1 MGVASTATGCKYC
14 CYILKLK
21 IGWAACSSHM
31 NLKRWCQLDEQ
42 IYIAEMDER
51 YNQHAGLYYSERMIE
66 RLAEMRAIS
75 AETFVNLFSQP
86 RELFLGSLENIAD
99 SSTKKL
105 ELKLYNL
112 RNEKII
118 SSRYR
123 FARAPVNWSTWRQF
137 NSIEKD
143 PKRRKHVFDEF
154 ISKTRYISPVIKER
168 FDQMDRIYRKYSDN
182 KLTPLGDYLENEK
195 ISYSHLGD
203 FVKSLGRQARKPF
216 QEALHSI
223 SKKVLGR
230 KAEYYDDFYFFRNRV
245 YADLDK
251 EFVGVN
257 PTEQVR
263 RTLATMRFDLSSIHI
278 DTEQR
283 KNKYP
288 SPICFFVQVP
298 NDIRVLYKS
307 ESPYFDLQ
315 GCYHEMGH
323 AVHASSIS
331 AEAEYWNRYSF
342 SMGIAEIFSIFLER
356 LTKNRKYLSSLGIK
370 NNHVLEEIEARNNF
384 MDLFFVTFYTAN
396 SLMKAEFWH
405 EKLSIEKASDVYA
418 RLIKE
423 YTGFEIPGE
432 YWMLHHILP
441 DAIMYVP
448 SYLIAA
454 VRAVELDHHLQ
465 DRFGEKWWTQVETGK
480 YIREIIQPGT
490 AINLSRF
497 SRLDSSLFMNELTDI
512 GSM

>member
-1 MGVASTATGCKYC
+1 ME
-14 CYILKLK
+14 LKQ
-21 IGWAACSSHM
+21 
-31 NLKRWCQLDEQ
+31 WCQLDEQ

-51 YNQHAGLYYSERMIE
+51 YKQHAGLSYNEQMIE
-66 RLAEMRAIS
+66 RLAEMRTIS
-75 AETFVNLFSQP
+75 AETFVNFFSQP
-86 RELFLGSLENIAD
+86 RELFLSSLENIAD

-112 RNEKII
+112 RNEKIV

-123 FARAPVNWSTWRQF
+123 FARAPVNWSTWHQF

-143 PKRRKHVFDEF
+143 PKKRKHVFDEF

-168 FDQMDRIYRKYSDN
+168 FDKMDEIYRKYSDN
-182 KLTPLGDYLENEK
+182 KLTPLGGYLENEK
-195 ISYSHLGD
+195 ISYSRLGN
-203 FVKSLGRQARKPF
+203 FVKSMGRQAKRPF
-216 QEALHSI
+216 QEALDSI
-223 SKKVLGR
+223 SKRVLGR

-245 YADLDK
+245 YADLEK
-251 EFVGVN
+251 ELVGVS
-257 PTEQVR
+257 PTAQVIH
-263 RTLATMRFDLSSIHI
+263 TLATMQFNLSSIHI
-278 DTEQR
+278 DMEQR

-323 AVHASSIS
+323 ALHASSIS
-331 AEAEYWNRYSF
+331 AEAEYWNRYGF

-370 NNHVLEEIEARNNF
+370 NNYILEEIEARSKF

-405 EKLSIEKASDVYA
+405 KKLSIENASDLYA

-423 YTGFEIPGE
+423 YTGFEMPGE

-465 DRFGEKWWTQVETGK
+465 DRFGEKWWTQVEAGK
-480 YIREIIQPGT
+480 YLREIIQPGA
-490 AINLSRF
+490 AINLSTF
-497 SRLDSSLFMNELTDI
+497 SRLDSSLFMNELIDI

>member
-1 MGVASTATGCKYC
+1 
-14 CYILKLK
+14 
-21 IGWAACSSHM
+21 M

-99 SSTKKL
+99 SSMKKL

-182 KLTPLGDYLENEK
+182 KLTPLGGYLENEK

-216 QEALHSI
+216 QEALRSI

-370 NNHVLEEIEARNNF
+370 NNHILEEIEVRNNF

>member
-1 MGVASTATGCKYC
+1 
-14 CYILKLK
+14 
-21 IGWAACSSHM
+21 M

>member
-1 MGVASTATGCKYC
+1 ME
-14 CYILKLK
+14 LKQ
-21 IGWAACSSHM
+21 
-31 NLKRWCQLDEQ
+31 WCQLDEQ

-51 YNQHAGLYYSERMIE
+51 YKQHAGLSYNEQMID
-66 RLAEMRAIS
+66 RLAEMRTIS
-75 AETFVNLFSQP
+75 AETFVNFFSQP
-86 RELFLGSLENIAD
+86 RELFLSSLENIAD

-123 FARAPVNWSTWRQF
+123 FARAPVNWSTWHQF

-143 PKRRKHVFDEF
+143 PKKRKHVFDEF

-168 FDQMDRIYRKYSDN
+168 FDKMDEIYRKYSDN
-182 KLTPLGDYLENEK
+182 KLTPLGGYLENEK
-195 ISYSHLGD
+195 ISYSRLGN
-203 FVKSLGRQARKPF
+203 FVKSMGRQAKRPF
-216 QEALHSI
+216 QEALDSI
-223 SKKVLGR
+223 SKRVLGR

-245 YADLDK
+245 YADLEK
-251 EFVGVN
+251 ELVGVN
-257 PTEQVR
+257 PTAQVIH
-263 RTLATMRFDLSSIHI
+263 TLATMQFNLSSIHI
-278 DTEQR
+278 DMEQR

-323 AVHASSIS
+323 ALHASSIS
-331 AEAEYWNRYSF
+331 AEAEYWNRYGF

-356 LTKNRKYLSSLGIK
+356 LTKNWKYLSSLGIK
-370 NNHVLEEIEARNNF
+370 NNYILEEIEARSKF

-405 EKLSIEKASDVYA
+405 KKLSIENASDLYA

-423 YTGFEIPGE
+423 YTGFEMPGE

-465 DRFGEKWWTQVETGK
+465 DRFGEKWWTQVEAGK
-480 YIREIIQPGT
+480 YLREIIQPGA
-490 AINLSRF
+490 AINLSTF
-497 SRLDSSLFMNELTDI
+497 SRLDSSLFMNELIDI

>member
-1 MGVASTATGCKYC
+1 
-14 CYILKLK
+14 
-21 IGWAACSSHM
+21 M
-31 NLKRWCQLDEQ
+31 NLKQWCQLDEQ

-51 YNQHAGLYYSERMIE
+51 YNQHAGLFYRERMIE

-75 AETFVNLFSQP
+75 AETFVNFFSQP
-86 RELFLGSLENIAD
+86 RELFLSSLENIAD

-182 KLTPLGDYLENEK
+182 KLTPLDGYLENEK

-216 QEALHSI
+216 QEALYSI

-245 YADLDK
+245 YTDLDK

-384 MDLFFVTFYTAN
+384 MDLFFITFYTAN
-396 SLMKAEFWH
+396 SLMKAKFWH

-418 RLIKE
+418 RLMKE

-454 VRAVELDHHLQ
+454 VRAVELDRHLQ

-480 YIREIIQPGT
+480 YIREIIQPGA
-490 AINLSRF
+490 AINLSQF
-497 SRLDSSLFMNELTDI
+497 SRLDSRLFMNELTDI

>member
-1 MGVASTATGCKYC
+1 ME
-14 CYILKLK
+14 LKQ
-21 IGWAACSSHM
+21 
-31 NLKRWCQLDEQ
+31 WCQLDEQ

-51 YNQHAGLYYSERMIE
+51 YKQHAGLSYNEQMIE
-66 RLAEMRAIS
+66 RLAEMRTIS
-75 AETFVNLFSQP
+75 AETFVNFFSQP
-86 RELFLGSLENIAD
+86 RELFLSSLENIAD

-112 RNEKII
+112 RNEKIV

-123 FARAPVNWSTWRQF
+123 FARAPVNWSTWHQF

-143 PKRRKHVFDEF
+143 PKKRKHVFDEF

-168 FDQMDRIYRKYSDN
+168 FDKMDEIYRKYSDN
-182 KLTPLGDYLENEK
+182 KLTPLGGYLENEK
-195 ISYSHLGD
+195 ISYSRLGN
-203 FVKSLGRQARKPF
+203 FVKSMGRQAKRPF
-216 QEALHSI
+216 QEALDSI

-245 YADLDK
+245 YADLEK
-251 EFVGVN
+251 ELVGVN
-257 PTEQVR
+257 PTAQVIH
-263 RTLATMRFDLSSIHI
+263 TLATMQFNLSSIHI
-278 DTEQR
+278 DMEQR

-323 AVHASSIS
+323 ALHASSIS
-331 AEAEYWNRYSF
+331 AEAEYWNRYGF

-370 NNHVLEEIEARNNF
+370 NNYILEEIEARSKF

-405 EKLSIEKASDVYA
+405 KKLSIENASDLYA

-423 YTGFEIPGE
+423 YTGFEMPGE

-465 DRFGEKWWTQVETGK
+465 DRFGEKWWTQVEAGK
-480 YIREIIQPGT
+480 YLREIIQPGA
-490 AINLSRF
+490 AINLSTF
-497 SRLDSSLFMNELTDI
+497 SRLDSSLFMNELIDI

>member
-1 MGVASTATGCKYC
+1 
-14 CYILKLK
+14 
-21 IGWAACSSHM
+21 M
-31 NLKRWCQLDEQ
+31 NLKQWCQLDEQ

-51 YNQHAGLYYSERMIE
+51 YKQHAGVSYSERMIE
-66 RLAEMRAIS
+66 RLAEMRNIS
-75 AETFVNLFSQP
+75 AETFVNFFLQP
-86 RELFLGSLENIAD
+86 RELFLSSLENIAD

-112 RNEKII
+112 RNDKII

-143 PKRRKHVFDEF
+143 PKKRKHVFDEF

-168 FDQMDRIYRKYSDN
+168 FDQMDRIYRQYSDN
-182 KLTPLGDYLENEK
+182 KLSPLDGYLENEK
-195 ISYSHLGD
+195 ISYSHLED
-203 FVKSLGRQARKPF
+203 LVKSMGRQARKPF
-216 QEALHSI
+216 QEALRAI
-223 SKKVLGR
+223 SKKVFGR
-230 KAEYYDDFYFFRNRV
+230 EAEYYDDFYFFRNRV
-245 YADLDK
+245 YADLEK

-257 PTEQVR
+257 PIEQVR
-263 RTLATMRFDLSSIHI
+263 RTLATMQFDLSSIHI

-323 AVHASSIS
+323 AAHASSIS
-331 AEAEYWNRYSF
+331 SQAEYWNRYSF

-370 NNHVLEEIEARNNF
+370 NNNHIIEEIEARNNF

-405 EKLSIEKASDVYA
+405 KKLSIEKASDVYA

-423 YTGFEIPGE
+423 YTGFETPGE

-454 VRAVELDHHLQ
+454 VRAVELDHHLR

-480 YIREIIQPGT
+480 YIREIIQPGA
-490 AINLSRF
+490 AINLSTF

>member
-1 MGVASTATGCKYC
+1 ME
-14 CYILKLK
+14 LKQ
-21 IGWAACSSHM
+21 
-31 NLKRWCQLDEQ
+31 WCQLDEQ

-51 YNQHAGLYYSERMIE
+51 YKQHAGLSYNEQMIE
-66 RLAEMRAIS
+66 RLAEMRTIS
-75 AETFVNLFSQP
+75 AETFVNFFSQP
-86 RELFLGSLENIAD
+86 RELFLSSLENIAD

-112 RNEKII
+112 RNEKIV

-123 FARAPVNWSTWRQF
+123 FARAPVNWSTWHQF

-143 PKRRKHVFDEF
+143 PKKRKHVFDEF

-168 FDQMDRIYRKYSDN
+168 FDKMDEIYRKYSDN
-182 KLTPLGDYLENEK
+182 KLTPLGGYLENEK
-195 ISYSHLGD
+195 ISYSRLGN
-203 FVKSLGRQARKPF
+203 FVKSMGRQAKRPF
-216 QEALHSI
+216 QEALDSI

-245 YADLDK
+245 YADLEK
-251 EFVGVN
+251 EFVGLN
-257 PTEQVR
+257 PAAQVR
-263 RTLATMRFDLSSIHI
+263 HTLATMQFNLSSIHI

-288 SPICFFVQVP
+288 SPLCFFVQVP

-323 AVHASSIS
+323 ALHASSIS
-331 AEAEYWNRYSF
+331 AGAEYWNRYSF

-370 NNHVLEEIEARNNF
+370 NNHILEEIEARNNF
-384 MDLFFVTFYTAN
+384 MGLFFVTFYTAN

-405 EKLSIEKASDVYA
+405 KKLSIEKASDIYA

-423 YTGFEIPGE
+423 YTGFEMPGE

-454 VRAVELDHHLQ
+454 VRAVELDRHLQ

-480 YIREIIQPGT
+480 YVREIIQPGA
-490 AINLSRF
+490 AINLSTF

>member
-1 MGVASTATGCKYC
+1 MD
-14 CYILKLK
+14 LKQ
-21 IGWAACSSHM
+21 
-31 NLKRWCQLDEQ
+31 WCQLDEQ

-51 YNQHAGLYYSERMIE
+51 YKQHAGLSYSERMIE
-66 RLAEMRAIS
+66 RLAEMRTIS
-75 AETFVNLFSQP
+75 AETFVSFFSQP
-86 RELFLGSLENIAD
+86 RELFLSSLENIAD
-99 SSTKKL
+99 SSTKRL

-143 PKRRKHVFDEF
+143 PKKRKHVFDEF

-168 FDQMDRIYRKYSDN
+168 FDQMDVIYRKYSDN
-182 KLTPLGDYLENEK
+182 KLTPLGGYLENEK
-195 ISYSHLGD
+195 ISYSHFRDL
-203 FVKSLGRQARKPF
+203 VKSMGRQARRPF
-216 QEALHSI
+216 QEALQTI
-223 SKKVLGR
+223 SKKVLWR

-245 YADLDK
+245 YADLEK
-251 EFVGVN
+251 EFVSVN

-263 RTLATMRFDLSSIHI
+263 RTLATMQFDLSSIHI

-283 KNKYP
+283 NNKYP

-370 NNHVLEEIEARNNF
+370 NNRILEEIEARNNF

-405 EKLSIEKASDVYA
+405 KKLSIEKASDLYA

-423 YTGFEIPGE
+423 YTGCEMPGE

-441 DAIMYVP
+441 DAIMYAP
-448 SYLIAA
+448 SYLFAA
-454 VRAVELDHHLQ
+454 VRAVELDHHLR

-480 YIREIIQPGT
+480 YIREIIQPGA
-490 AINLSRF
+490 AINLSTF
-497 SRLDSSLFMNELTDI
+497 SRLDSNLFMNELTDI
-512 GSM
+512 GNM

>member
-1 MGVASTATGCKYC
+1 
-14 CYILKLK
+14 
-21 IGWAACSSHM
+21 M
-31 NLKRWCQLDEQ
+31 NLKQWCQLDEQ

-51 YNQHAGLYYSERMIE
+51 YKQHAGVSYSERMIE
-66 RLAEMRAIS
+66 RLAEMRNIS
-75 AETFVNLFSQP
+75 AETFVNFFSQP
-86 RELFLGSLENIAD
+86 RELFLSSLENIAD

-112 RNEKII
+112 RNDKII

-143 PKRRKHVFDEF
+143 PKKRKHVFDEF

-168 FDQMDRIYRKYSDN
+168 FDQMDRIYRQYSDN
-182 KLTPLGDYLENEK
+182 KLSPLDGYLENEK

-216 QEALHSI
+216 QEALQTI

-263 RTLATMRFDLSSIHI
+263 RTLATMQFDLSSIHI

-323 AVHASSIS
+323 ALHASSIS
-331 AEAEYWNRYSF
+331 SQAEYWNRYSF

-370 NNHVLEEIEARNNF
+370 NNHILEEIEARNNF

-418 RLIKE
+418 RMIKE

-480 YIREIIQPGT
+480 YIREMIRPGA

>member
-1 MGVASTATGCKYC
+1 MD
-14 CYILKLK
+14 LKQ
-21 IGWAACSSHM
+21 
-31 NLKRWCQLDEQ
+31 WCQLDEQ

-51 YNQHAGLYYSERMIE
+51 YKQHAGLSYNEQMIG
-66 RLAEMRAIS
+66 RLAEMRTIS
-75 AETFVNLFSQP
+75 AETFVNFFSQP
-86 RELFLGSLENIAD
+86 RELFLSSLENIAD

-143 PKRRKHVFDEF
+143 PKKRKHVFDEF

-168 FDQMDRIYRKYSDN
+168 FDKMDGIYHKYSDN
-182 KLTPLGDYLENEK
+182 KLTPLGGYLENEK
-195 ISYSHLGD
+195 ISYSHLRN
-203 FVKSLGRQARKPF
+203 FVKSMGRQAKRPF
-216 QEALHSI
+216 QEALDSI

-245 YADLDK
+245 YADLEK
-251 EFVGVN
+251 ELVGLN
-257 PTEQVR
+257 PAAQVR
-263 RTLATMRFDLSSIHI
+263 HTLATMQFNLSSIHI

-288 SPICFFVQVP
+288 SPLCFFVQVP

-323 AVHASSIS
+323 ALHASSIS
-331 AEAEYWNRYSF
+331 AGAEYWNRYSF

-370 NNHVLEEIEARNNF
+370 NNHILEEIEARNNF
-384 MDLFFVTFYTAN
+384 MGLFFVTFYTAN

-405 EKLSIEKASDVYA
+405 KKLSIEKASDIYA

-423 YTGFEIPGE
+423 YTGFEMPGE

-454 VRAVELDHHLQ
+454 VRAVELDRHLQ

-480 YIREIIQPGT
+480 YVREIIQPGA
-490 AINLSRF
+490 AINLSTF

>member
-1 MGVASTATGCKYC
+1 MD
-14 CYILKLK
+14 L
-21 IGWAACSSHM
+21 
-31 NLKRWCQLDEQ
+31 NQWCQLDEQ

-51 YNQHAGLYYSERMIE
+51 YKQHAGLSYSEGIIE
-66 RLAEMRAIS
+66 RLAEMRIIS
-75 AETFVNLFSQP
+75 AETFVNFFSQP
-86 RELFLGSLENIAD
+86 RELFLSSLENIAD

-143 PKRRKHVFDEF
+143 PKKRKHVFDEF

-168 FDQMDRIYRKYSDN
+168 FDQMDRIYRQHSDN
-182 KLTPLGDYLENEK
+182 KLTPLAGYLENEK
-195 ISYSHLGD
+195 VSYSHLRN
-203 FVKSLGRQARKPF
+203 FVKSMGRQARKPF
-216 QEALHSI
+216 REALQAM

-230 KAEYYDDFYFFRNRV
+230 KAEYYDDFYFFRNRI
-245 YADLDK
+245 YADLEK

-257 PTEQVR
+257 PPEQVR
-263 RTLATMRFDLSSIHI
+263 RTLATMQFDLSSVRI

-323 AVHASSIS
+323 AVHASSIN
-331 AEAEYWNRYSF
+331 AQAEYWNRYSF

-370 NNHVLEEIEARNNF
+370 NNQILEEIEARNNF

-405 EKLSIEKASDVYA
+405 EKLSMEKASDVYA

-423 YTGFEIPGE
+423 YTGFEMPGE

-465 DRFGEKWWTQVETGK
+465 DKFGEKWWMQVETGK
-480 YIREIIQPGT
+480 YIREIIQPGA

-512 GSM
+512 GSV

>member
-1 MGVASTATGCKYC
+1 
-14 CYILKLK
+14 
-21 IGWAACSSHM
+21 M
-31 NLKRWCQLDEQ
+31 NLEQWCRLDEQ
-42 IYIAEMDER
+42 IYVAEMDER
-51 YNQHAGLYYSERMIE
+51 YKQHAGLSYSEHMIE
-66 RLAEMRAIS
+66 RLAEMRTIS
-75 AETFVNLFSQP
+75 AETFVNFFSKP
-86 RELFLGSLENIAD
+86 RELFLSSLENIAD

-105 ELKLYNL
+105 ELRLYNL

-118 SSRYR
+118 SSSYR
-123 FARAPVNWSTWRQF
+123 FARAPLNWSTWRQF
-137 NSIEKD
+137 NSVEKD
-143 PKRRKHVFDEF
+143 PKKRKYVFDEF
-154 ISKTRYISPVIKER
+154 ISKTRYISPIIRER
-168 FDQMDRIYRKYSDN
+168 FDQIDSIYRRYSDN
-182 KLTPLGDYLENEK
+182 KLTPLDGYLENERV
-195 ISYSHLGD
+195 SYSYLED
-203 FVKSLGRQARKPF
+203 FVKSLGRQARGPF
-216 QEALHSI
+216 QEALRSI

-245 YADLDK
+245 YADLEK
-251 EFVGVN
+251 GFVGIN

-263 RTLATMRFDLSSIHI
+263 RTLATMQFDLSSIHI

-288 SPICFFVQVP
+288 SPICFFVHVP
-298 NDIRVLYKS
+298 NDVRVLYKS

-323 AVHASSIS
+323 ALHASSIS
-331 AEAEYWNRYSF
+331 AEAEYWDRYGF
-342 SMGIAEIFSIFLER
+342 PMGIAEIFSIFLER
-356 LTKNRKYLSSLGIK
+356 LTKNRKYLSLLGIK
-370 NNHVLEEIEARNNF
+370 NNHILEEIEERNTF

-396 SLMKAEFWH
+396 SLMKAKFWH
-405 EKLSIEKASDVYA
+405 ESLSIEKANDVYA

-465 DRFGEKWWTQVETGK
+465 DRFGDKWWMQVETGK
-480 YIREIIQPGT
+480 YIREIMQPGA

-512 GSM
+512 GIT

>member
-1 MGVASTATGCKYC
+1 
-14 CYILKLK
+14 
-21 IGWAACSSHM
+21 M
-31 NLKRWCQLDEQ
+31 NLKQWCQLDEQ

-51 YNQHAGLYYSERMIE
+51 YKQHAGVSYSERMIE
-66 RLAEMRAIS
+66 RLAEMRNIS
-75 AETFVNLFSQP
+75 AETFVNFFSQP
-86 RELFLGSLENIAD
+86 RELFLSSLENIAD

-112 RNEKII
+112 RNDKII

-143 PKRRKHVFDEF
+143 PKKRKHVFDEF

-168 FDQMDRIYRKYSDN
+168 FDQMDRIYRQYSDN
-182 KLTPLGDYLENEK
+182 KLSPLDGYLENEK

-216 QEALHSI
+216 QEALQTI

-263 RTLATMRFDLSSIHI
+263 RTLATMQFDLSSIHI

-331 AEAEYWNRYSF
+331 SQAEYWNRYSF

-356 LTKNRKYLSSLGIK
+356 LTKNRKYLSSIGIK
-370 NNHVLEEIEARNNF
+370 NNHILEEIEARNNF
-384 MDLFFVTFYTAN
+384 MDLFFVTFYAAN

-418 RLIKE
+418 RMIKE

-465 DRFGEKWWTQVETGK
+465 DMFGEKWWTQVETGK
-480 YIREIIQPGT
+480 YIREMIQPGA

>member
-1 MGVASTATGCKYC
+1 MP
-14 CYILKLK
+14 
-21 IGWAACSSHM
+21 SHM
-31 NLKRWCQLDEQ
+31 NLKQWCQLDEQ

-51 YNQHAGLYYSERMIE
+51 YNQHAGLFYRERMIE

-75 AETFVNLFSQP
+75 AETFVNFFSQP
-86 RELFLGSLENIAD
+86 RELFLSSLENIAD

-182 KLTPLGDYLENEK
+182 KLTPLDGYLENEK

-216 QEALHSI
+216 QEALYSI

-245 YADLDK
+245 YTDLDK

-263 RTLATMRFDLSSIHI
+263 RTLATMRFDLSSIHV

-396 SLMKAEFWH
+396 SLMKAKFWH

-418 RLIKE
+418 RLMKE

-454 VRAVELDHHLQ
+454 VRAVELDRHLQ

-480 YIREIIQPGT
+480 YIREIIQPGA
-490 AINLSRF
+490 AINLSEF
-497 SRLDSSLFMNELTDI
+497 SKLDSRLFMNKLTDI

>member
-1 MGVASTATGCKYC
+1 
-14 CYILKLK
+14 
-21 IGWAACSSHM
+21 M

-99 SSTKKL
+99 SSMKKL

-182 KLTPLGDYLENEK
+182 KLTPLGGYLENEK

-216 QEALHSI
+216 QEALRSI

-454 VRAVELDHHLQ
+454 VRTVELDHHLQ

>member
-1 MGVASTATGCKYC
+1 
-14 CYILKLK
+14 
-21 IGWAACSSHM
+21 
-31 NLKRWCQLDEQ
+31 
-42 IYIAEMDER
+42 
-51 YNQHAGLYYSERMIE
+51 
-66 RLAEMRAIS
+66 
-75 AETFVNLFSQP
+75 
-86 RELFLGSLENIAD
+86 
-99 SSTKKL
+99 
-105 ELKLYNL
+105 
-112 RNEKII
+112 
-118 SSRYR
+118 
-123 FARAPVNWSTWRQF
+123 
-137 NSIEKD
+137 
-143 PKRRKHVFDEF
+143 
-154 ISKTRYISPVIKER
+154 
-168 FDQMDRIYRKYSDN
+168 
-182 KLTPLGDYLENEK
+182 
-195 ISYSHLGD
+195 
-203 FVKSLGRQARKPF
+203 
-216 QEALHSI
+216 
-223 SKKVLGR
+223 
-230 KAEYYDDFYFFRNRV
+230 
-245 YADLDK
+245 
-251 EFVGVN
+251 
-257 PTEQVR
+257 
-263 RTLATMRFDLSSIHI
+263 
-278 DTEQR
+278 
-283 KNKYP
+283 
-288 SPICFFVQVP
+288 
-298 NDIRVLYKS
+298 
-307 ESPYFDLQ
+307 
-315 GCYHEMGH
+315 MGH

-370 NNHVLEEIEARNNF
+370 NNHILEEIEVRNNF

-454 VRAVELDHHLQ
+454 VRTVELDHHLQ

>member
-1 MGVASTATGCKYC
+1 MD
-14 CYILKLK
+14 LKQ
-21 IGWAACSSHM
+21 
-31 NLKRWCQLDEQ
+31 WCQLDEQ

-51 YNQHAGLYYSERMIE
+51 YKQHAGLSYNEQMIG
-66 RLAEMRAIS
+66 RLAEMRTIS
-75 AETFVNLFSQP
+75 AETFVNFFSQP
-86 RELFLGSLENIAD
+86 RELFLSSLENIAD

-143 PKRRKHVFDEF
+143 PKKRKHVFDEF

-168 FDQMDRIYRKYSDN
+168 FDKMDGIYHKYSDN
-182 KLTPLGDYLENEK
+182 KLTPLGGYLENEK
-195 ISYSHLGD
+195 ISYSHLRN
-203 FVKSLGRQARKPF
+203 FVKSMGRQAKRPF
-216 QEALHSI
+216 QEALDSI

-245 YADLDK
+245 YADLEK
-251 EFVGVN
+251 ELVGLN
-257 PTEQVR
+257 PAAQVR
-263 RTLATMRFDLSSIHI
+263 HTLATMQFNLSSIHI

-323 AVHASSIS
+323 ALHASSIS
-331 AEAEYWNRYSF
+331 AGAEYWNRYSF

-370 NNHVLEEIEARNNF
+370 NNHILEEIEARNNF

-405 EKLSIEKASDVYA
+405 KKLSIEKASDVYA

-423 YTGFEIPGE
+423 YTGFEMPGE

-454 VRAVELDHHLQ
+454 VRAVELDRHLQ

-480 YIREIIQPGT
+480 YIREIIQPGA
-490 AINLSRF
+490 AINLSTF